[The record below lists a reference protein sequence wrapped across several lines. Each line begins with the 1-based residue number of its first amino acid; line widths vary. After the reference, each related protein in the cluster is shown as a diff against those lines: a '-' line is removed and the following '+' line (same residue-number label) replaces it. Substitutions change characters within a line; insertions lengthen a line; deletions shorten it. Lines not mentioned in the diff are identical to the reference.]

1 MNRHKRLTITT
12 SVLFVGFGLILG
24 PSLVNSVRVSLAG
37 GVWCEFLQSGGARE
51 IRYGAAA
58 CEIPADVQAEVT
70 ATAK

>member
-12 SVLFVGFGLILG
+12 SVLFVGLGLILG
-24 PSLVNSVRVSLAG
+24 PAVVNSVRVSLAG

-58 CEIPADVQAEVT
+58 CEMLPEVQAD
-70 ATAK
+70 ATASAK